1 MANDRE
7 NLEFQLKEQNRTI
20 ESQRAELIS
29 LYSAQAELRRD
40 IALLCDQV
48 KQLER
53 RVDKLEE
60 THSTTEASNLQFRIP
75 KQNSSEVTLVSKSQY
90 PESLESSDKIIVKS
104 TVYDFKICK
113 SYFFVLFIFLR

>member
-60 THSTTEASNLQFRIP
+60 THSTTEASNLQFRVP
-75 KQNSSEVTLVSKSQY
+75 KQISSEVTLVSKSQY

-113 SYFFVLFIFLR
+113 FYFFVLFIFLR

>member
-113 SYFFVLFIFLR
+113 SYFFVLFIF

>member
-48 KQLER
+48 KQLEK

-60 THSTTEASNLQFRIP
+60 THSTTETSNLQFRIP

>member
-29 LYSAQAELRRD
+29 LYSAQAELCRD

-60 THSTTEASNLQFRIP
+60 THSTTEASNLQFRVP
-75 KQNSSEVTLVSKSQY
+75 KQISSEVTLVSKSQY

>member
-60 THSTTEASNLQFRIP
+60 THSTTEASNLQFRVP
-75 KQNSSEVTLVSKSQY
+75 KQISSEVTLVSKSQY